1 MIPIE
6 ENSASESEI
15 ATWNFMCVLNYFTLH
30 VCFKLFYFLNYK
42 GKQIALLSPH

>member
-15 ATWNFMCVLNYFTLH
+15 ATWNFMCVFNYFTSLIIKENKLH
-30 VCFKLFYFLNYK
+30 SY
-42 GKQIALLSPH
+42 PHISVTKTSKS